1 MPEAIQLTNI
11 YDSFMQLGERV
22 HVTLRTQ
29 LGNIGR
35 LNAQKAVC
43 LQFLEAVEQH
53 LNIIPP
59 AERQVIEASV
69 DRMI

>member
-11 YDSFMQLGERV
+11 YDSFIQLGERV

-29 LGNIGR
+29 LGDIGR

-43 LQFLEAVEQH
+43 LQFLEAIEQVFTCG
-53 LNIIPP
+53 I
-59 AERQVIEASV
+59 VST
-69 DRMI
+69 